1 MNKYDSQ
8 YRQTQI
14 KILKDLENIYGD
26 LVDELLGVAS
36 FLSISDKEY
45 FLFKNYPSIKNKAD
59 DLINKLK
66 LSLNIYINNKI
77 ADVWGLSNQKN
88 DALVDQLFTQRDK
101 VAPKALKSPN
111 LKELESFKQSK
122 IKGLTISDRVWSSN
136 ANLRSELESAISAAI
151 EKGQSAKSL
160 ATNIKKYLNKPDMRF
175 RKVRDK
181 FGNLKP
187 SANALQ
193 YSPGQ
198 GVYRSS
204 YQNALRLARNE
215 INRAYREAEYLRF
228 QQNPVV
234 IGYRIQNSN
243 RVSTVCPICS
253 AMNGLVFPKTFK
265 FIGFHVACAC
275 VTIPILVY
283 DSEFDKILENETYR
297 AKQPDMP
304 QKYYDYYDNDNNL
317 KKKNGK

>member
-66 LSLNIYINNKI
+66 LSVNIYINSKI
-77 ADVWGLSNQKN
+77 TDVWELSNQKN
-88 DALVDQLFTQRDK
+88 DALVDQLFNNKNK

-111 LKELESFKQSK
+111 IKELEAFKQSK
-122 IKGLTISDRVWSSN
+122 IKGLTLSNRVWSSN

-151 EKGQSAKSL
+151 ERGQSAKSL

-181 FGNLKP
+181 FGNLAP
-187 SANALQ
+187 SKNALQ

-204 YQNALRLARNE
+204 YQNALRLARTE
-215 INRAYREAEYLRF
+215 INRAYREADYQRW
-228 QQNPVV
+228 QQLPFV
-234 IGYRIQNSN
+234 IGYRIIISN
-243 RVSTVCPICS
+243 RSYTVCNICRS
-253 AMNGLVFPKTFK
+253 LSGVYPKSFK
-265 FIGFHVACAC
+265 FLGWHPQCMCTC
-275 VTIPILVY
+275 VPIMCS
-283 DSEFDKILENETYR
+283 DEEMDKIIDGQDIKLS
-297 AKQPDMP
+297 KPPMP
-304 QKYYDYYDNDNNL
+304 KEYIEYIATQNPK
-317 KKKNGK
+317 

>member
-26 LVDELLGVAS
+26 LVDELLGVVS

-66 LSLNIYINNKI
+66 LSVNIYINNKI
-77 ADVWGLSNQKN
+77 TDVWWLSNQKN
-88 DALVDQLFTQRDK
+88 DNLVDKLFNERNK
-101 VAPKALKSPN
+101 VAPNALKSHN
-111 LKELESFKQSK
+111 LKGLEAFKQSK
-122 IKGLTISDRVWSSN
+122 IKDLTISDRVWSSN

-160 ATNIKKYLNKPDMRF
+160 ATDIKKYLNKPDMRF

-181 FGNLKP
+181 FGNLSP
-187 SANALQ
+187 SKNALQ

-204 YQNALRLARNE
+204 YQNALRLARTE
-215 INRAYREAEYLRF
+215 INRAYREADYQRW
-228 QQNPVV
+228 QQLPFV
-234 IGYRIQNSN
+234 IGYRIIISN
-243 RVSTVCPICS
+243 RSYTVCDICRSLAGIYPKSFRFLGWHPQCMCTCVPIMVS
-253 AMNGLVFPKTFK
+253 
-265 FIGFHVACAC
+265 
-275 VTIPILVY
+275 
-283 DSEFDKILENETYR
+283 DSEFDKVLEDENYTP
-297 AKQPDMP
+297 KQPP
-304 QKYYDYYDNDNNL
+304 IPKQYTEYVEKL
-317 KKKNGK
+317 KK

>member
-14 KILKDLENIYGD
+14 KILKDIENIYGD
-26 LVDELLGVAS
+26 LVDELLGVAF

-66 LSLNIYINNKI
+66 LSVNIYINNKI

-101 VAPKALKSPN
+101 VAPKALKSHN
-111 LKELESFKQSK
+111 IKELESFKQSK

-136 ANLRSELESAISAAI
+136 VNLRNELESAISAAI

-160 ATNIKKYLNKPDMRF
+160 AKEIKKYLNEPDKRF

-181 FGNLKP
+181 FGNLAP
-187 SANALQ
+187 SKNALQ

-204 YQNALRLARNE
+204 YQNALRLARTE
-215 INRAYREAEYLRF
+215 INRAYREADYQRW
-228 QQNPVV
+228 QQLPFV
-234 IGYRIQNSN
+234 IGYRIIISN
-243 RVSTVCPICS
+243 RSYTVCNICRS
-253 AMNGLVFPKTFK
+253 LAGVYPKSFMFLGWHPQCMCT
-265 FIGFHVACAC
+265 C
-275 VTIPILVY
+275 VPVMCD
-283 DSEFDKILENETYR
+283 DSDMDKIIDGQDIKLS
-297 AKQPDMP
+297 KPPMP
-304 QKYYDYYDNDNNL
+304 KEYIEYIATQNPK
-317 KKKNGK
+317 